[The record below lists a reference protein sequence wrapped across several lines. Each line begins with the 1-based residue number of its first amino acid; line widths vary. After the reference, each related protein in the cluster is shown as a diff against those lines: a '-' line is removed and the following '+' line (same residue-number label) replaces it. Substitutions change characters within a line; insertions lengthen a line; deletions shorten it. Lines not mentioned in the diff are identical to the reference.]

1 LLEVWERQD
10 EDFVETNHSAQ
21 VVVDHVPQQLEL
33 LLGEI
38 YVDSLQKLHELVPVD
53 VADVALV
60 NLHQIKG
67 ALEELEELVGIRMSG
82 ASVVNQRIYTS
93 PDLNK

>member
-1 LLEVWERQD
+1 MSE
-10 EDFVETNHSAQ
+10 
-21 VVVDHVPQQLEL
+21 
-33 LLGEI
+33 
-38 YVDSLQKLHELVPVD
+38 YLQKLHELVPVD

-60 NLHQIKG
+60 YLHQVKG
-67 ALEELEELVGIRMSG
+67 ALQELEELVGIRMSG